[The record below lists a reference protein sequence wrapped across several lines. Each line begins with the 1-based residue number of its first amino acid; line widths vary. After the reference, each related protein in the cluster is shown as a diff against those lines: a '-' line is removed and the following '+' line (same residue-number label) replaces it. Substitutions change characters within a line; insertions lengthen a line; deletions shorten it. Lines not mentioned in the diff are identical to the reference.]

1 MIHCFRRFFARFI
14 DYLLWGMFIVALLG
28 EKVGDIY
35 APSWIF
41 YLSFWLYVFVEA
53 FLIAKFSTTF
63 GKRLLGIRVFDENGK
78 LLSFKASLKR
88 AFLVFGAGTGFFLPY
103 ISLILP
109 FYVMYHFL
117 KYKTVFWDMVCR
129 CRPQFVKTTLIDKL
143 LLIAF
148 IIFVSGGYILTARV
162 AYVHREP
169 DFAAIENNMMT
180 IYFENIRPKMVD
192 VLSEESVLTPVK
204 AENTIRALKQV
215 QKLID
220 EQKNELLLIKEGLRL
235 EVEKMPLGEIRSIR
249 QRQIDAFFFQWER
262 FLFSESIRIS
272 LFENI
277 LNFFKSEENAQY
289 QVIDGRP
296 VFNDPELRRQYD
308 NYMIQLQTFLS
319 LPMS

>member
-28 EKVGDIY
+28 EKVGDVY

-88 AFLVFGAGTGFFLPY
+88 AFLVFGAGIGFFLPY
-103 ISLILP
+103 VSLILP
-109 FYVMYHFL
+109 FYALYHLL
-117 KYKTVFWDMVCR
+117 KYKTIFWDMVCC
-129 CRPQFVKTTLIDKL
+129 CRMRFVKTTWIDKS

-148 IIFVSGGYILTARV
+148 LAFVSGGYILTARI

-180 IYFENIRPKMVD
+180 IYFENIRPKMVEA
-192 VLSEESVLTPVK
+192 LSEESVLTPVK
-204 AENTIRALKQV
+204 AENTIKALRQV

-220 EQKNELLLIKEGLRL
+220 EQKNELLLIKDGLQL